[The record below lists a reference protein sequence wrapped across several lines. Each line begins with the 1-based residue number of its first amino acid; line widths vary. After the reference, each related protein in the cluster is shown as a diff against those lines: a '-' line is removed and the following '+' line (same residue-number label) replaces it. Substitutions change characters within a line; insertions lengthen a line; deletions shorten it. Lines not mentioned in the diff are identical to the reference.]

1 MSHSTVTIASIGSMN
16 VDLITFCKRF
26 PSPGETLIGDMF
38 QMGPGGKGANQCACA
53 ALLSG
58 SSSNVAMIGAVGD
71 DVFGSNYLTSF
82 ATSNVVIEGLVDI
95 IPGIS
100 TGVAPITVDEKG
112 ENSIIVVPGANN
124 RMTVSRTIEKLDS
137 LTNLRCAL
145 FQLEIPNEIT
155 LACMK
160 RCIERG
166 IITFFTPAP
175 VPPTG
180 LSDEFFQWSSVVIP
194 NLGEALQLCGGV
206 VEGDIPSSTTNG
218 GGKDKDSSSSA
229 STGGKDI
236 DSSSSSSSSSS
247 STCTSIIFTEAEV
260 RIECAK
266 KAAKKILSRG
276 AKAVCVTLGSHG
288 VVLVMNED
296 INDNN
301 KKMMSSTTTSS
312 STTSTTRILAIPAPR
327 VTNVVDTT
335 GAGDAFSGSFAFFY
349 SHLCRN
355 SSSPTSTTSSVIT
368 DQESLQWDILV
379 SAAKRAVYVASI
391 SVTKKGTQS
400 SYSKRSDLPNELF
413 DENWILP
420 TEI

>member
-1 MSHSTVTIASIGSMN
+1 MSHSNVTIASIGSMN

-137 LTNLRCAL
+137 LPNLRCAL
-145 FQLEIPNEIT
+145 FQLEIPNDVT

-166 IITFFTPAP
+166 INTFFTPAP

-218 GGKDKDSSSSA
+218 GGKDKDSSSS
-229 STGGKDI
+229 
-236 DSSSSSSSSSS
+236 SSSSIS
-247 STCTSIIFTEAEV
+247 TSIILTEAEV
-260 RIECAK
+260 RIERAII
-266 KAAKKILSRG
+266 AAKKILSRG

-368 DQESLQWDILV
+368 EQESLQWDILV

-400 SYSKRSDLPNELF
+400 SYSKRRELPNELF

>member
-1 MSHSTVTIASIGSMN
+1 MSHSNVTIASIGSMN

-145 FQLEIPNEIT
+145 FQLEIPNDVT

-166 IITFFTPAP
+166 INTFFTPAP

-218 GGKDKDSSSSA
+218 GGKDKDSSSS
-229 STGGKDI
+229 
-236 DSSSSSSSSSS
+236 SSSSSSSIS
-247 STCTSIIFTEAEV
+247 TSIILTEAEV
-260 RIECAK
+260 RIERAII
-266 KAAKKILSRG
+266 AAKKILSRG

-368 DQESLQWDILV
+368 EQESLQWDILV

-400 SYSKRSDLPNELF
+400 SYSKRRELPNELF

>member
-160 RCIERG
+160 RCIQRG

-218 GGKDKDSSSSA
+218 GGKDKDSSSS
-229 STGGKDI
+229 
-236 DSSSSSSSSSS
+236 SSSSSSIS
-247 STCTSIIFTEAEV
+247 TSIILTEAEV
-260 RIECAK
+260 RIERAII
-266 KAAKKILSRG
+266 AAKKILSRG

-288 VVLVMNED
+288 VVLVINED

-368 DQESLQWDILV
+368 EQESLQWDILV

-400 SYSKRSDLPNELF
+400 SYSKRRELPNELF

>member
-1 MSHSTVTIASIGSMN
+1 MN

-145 FQLEIPNEIT
+145 FQLEIPNDVT

-166 IITFFTPAP
+166 INTFFTPAP

-218 GGKDKDSSSSA
+218 GGKDKDSSSS
-229 STGGKDI
+229 
-236 DSSSSSSSSSS
+236 SSSSSSSIS
-247 STCTSIIFTEAEV
+247 TSIILTEAEV
-260 RIECAK
+260 RIERAII
-266 KAAKKILSRG
+266 AAKKILSRG

-368 DQESLQWDILV
+368 EQESLQWDILV

-400 SYSKRSDLPNELF
+400 SYSKRRELPNELF